1 MKQNLFNVSALKK
14 QIDDLQS
21 QIIKDGELVK
31 KQQES
36 IVKQSVDFLMSIIDI
51 YDAVKLIET
60 LVKELLTSDDEKTK
74 ELIKQIALLK
84 VYCFESDEKYDE
96 TVKQMEETFGR
107 KSVHTQPT
115 EDEIK
120 QFEVLNTEKQHE
132 TQSKNGRKVLKMK
145 KR

>member
-36 IVKQSVDFLMSIIDI
+36 IVKQSVDFVMSLIDI
-51 YDAVKLIET
+51 YEAVQKIET
-60 LVKELLTSDDEKTK
+60 LAKQVITTESDTSKELFQHIT
-74 ELIKQIALLK
+74 LLK
-84 VYCFESDEKYDE
+84 VYCFDSDEKYQE
-96 TVKQMEETFGR
+96 TVKQMTETFGR
-107 KSVHTQPT
+107 KSVHTEPT
-115 EDEIK
+115 PDEIK
-120 QFEVLNTEKQHE
+120 QFEAINSEQQHE
-132 TQSKNGRKVLKMK
+132 TSTKNGRKVLKMK